1 MLFDDVMLLLNDY
14 VGSVVRD
21 AATACA
27 GIWSKRVFFGLKM

>member
-14 VGSVVRD
+14 VGSVER
-21 AATACA
+21 AAAAARA